1 LFQKEKFNKYS
12 QDDIKLMMNH
22 INSYGRKK
30 LNDKPPHL
38 LFSFLHG
45 TDVLRK
51 LDSQLISQNDIVLT
65 PELLK

>member
-1 LFQKEKFNKYS
+1 
-12 QDDIKLMMNH
+12 MMNH